1 MIFSKKKKNTNMN
14 STATEETETL
24 PTENTASPVEET
36 ALPDAD
42 QPLIAELE
50 SLSAELNEWKDRY
63 LRLQADFDNARKR
76 SLKDIE
82 NARTKAQEE
91 FLSVLLPIIDQIEL
105 GIKASETSDNLESLR
120 EGLKLMQKNVT
131 QAVGKMG
138 LQPIEALGQAF
149 DSEFHEAIAQVPTDD
164 PELKGKIMEEI
175 RKGYLYKEKVL
186 RYAQVIIGE

>member
-1 MIFSKKKKNTNMN
+1 MN

>member
-1 MIFSKKKKNTNMN
+1 MN
-14 STATEETETL
+14 STATDATDTLQAEQTEHLDSAET
-24 PTENTASPVEET
+24 TEN

-42 QPLIAELE
+42 QPLTAELE
-50 SLSAELNEWKDRY
+50 QLSAELNEWKDRY

-76 SLKDIE
+76 SLKEIE
-82 NARTKAQEE
+82 NARTKAQED
-91 FLSVLLPIIDQIEL
+91 FLSLLLPIIDQIEL
-105 GIKASETSDNLESLR
+105 GIKASETSDNIESLR
-120 EGLKLMQKNVT
+120 EGLKLMHKNVV

-138 LQPIEALGQAF
+138 LQPIEAQGQPF
-149 DSEFHEAIAQVPTDD
+149 DSEFHEAIAQIPTDD